1 MQSDGWEMGEP
12 NRKRIQRRIAI
23 PKRHSTGH
31 GRGLGG
37 IDGLEEDEAR
47 RAHDSA
53 SDPDDGNSIQYHHNG
68 AGNEGMVMPSTMSQ
82 GFLGALQNA
91 IARVP

>member
-47 RAHDSA
+47 RAHDGA
-53 SDPDDGNSIQYHHNG
+53 SDPDGNPIYHHGG
-68 AGNEGMVMPSTMSQ
+68 AGDEGMAMPSTRSR
-82 GFLGALQNA
+82 GFRGALQNA